1 MPGTEDG
8 TNLPLKYDLRVADE
22 ILTKE
27 NMEGLNSSSTRTI
40 VQSMLLFSW
49 LDLPE
54 TLPER
59 KIVRLC
65 FVLFFS
71 PPSPLPQNQS
81 ELSSLVSDLID
92 PALLANTHLFT
103 NTSVVLMFAS
113 ERQCIWKVYLTF
125 TAISPECSRGLFP
138 FSQGSSLLGHC
149 WLHQCLLTLFA
160 ILCVCIQ
167 AVRETYWGHQ
177 TLANAL
183 CHLIEVFIIKIGAG
197 SDILIAQFIMEL
209 TGMK

>member
-1 MPGTEDG
+1 MRFWQKKTWRGWLAVQPEPLF
-8 TNLPLKYDLRVADE
+8 NLCFY
-22 ILTKE
+22 
-27 NMEGLNSSSTRTI
+27 S
-40 VQSMLLFSW
+40 
-49 LDLPE
+49 LDL
-54 TLPER
+54 TCQ
-59 KIVRLC
+59 RLC
-65 FVLFFS
+65 QNRKLWDCFFFFFS
-71 PPSPLPQNQS
+71 SQPFASKPHS

-92 PALLANTHLFT
+92 PALLANTHLFA
-103 NTSVVLMFAS
+103 NTSLVLMFAS
-113 ERQCIWKVYLTF
+113 ELQCVWKVYLRF

-183 CHLIEVFIIKIGAG
+183 CHLIEVFIIKIGQAVT
-197 SDILIAQFIMEL
+197 F
-209 TGMK
+209 